1 MDARIGQQDMFP
13 MPGCFVRIFR
23 ILPLLTV
30 FLLLFHSAA
39 PAADELRI
47 SGATTLQPVMEQLAP
62 AFTAKSGITLHIQGG
77 GSGKGIANVLEGS
90 SDIGM
95 VSRDLRPEEKAKMRH
110 KLVAMDALCFI
121 VNPTVPLRTL
131 SKSQVR
137 GLYDGRI
144 TNWRELGGPDLPVE
158 LISKELGRATL
169 DLFEGYATM
178 HHPGRK
184 EPGAAGYISKSAHEV
199 GSNLEAL
206 TLVGGIPGA
215 VGYVSYGSAAA
226 VKAKGMGVVILA
238 TDGAEPGRQSIMAK
252 TYPILRELNLVY
264 MEPTKAIEALLSFI
278 GGPEGTRA
286 FEAQGFISV
295 N

>member
-1 MDARIGQQDMFP
+1 MDSITGRQGTHGIPACRVGFP
-13 MPGCFVRIFR
+13 GF
-23 ILPLLTV
+23 LTLLAV
-30 FLLLFHSAA
+30 FLFHTVAL
-39 PAADELRI
+39 AADELRI

-62 AFTAKSGITLHIQGG
+62 AFTAKSGVAPRIQGG
-77 GSGKGIANVLEGS
+77 GSGKGIADVLEGT

-95 VSRDLRPEEKAKMRH
+95 VSRDLRGEEKEKMGH

-121 VNPTVPLRTL
+121 VNTTVPLRSL
-131 SKSQVR
+131 SKSQVQ
-137 GLYDGRI
+137 GLYGGRI

-178 HHPGRK
+178 HHPERK

-226 VKAKGMGVVILA
+226 VKAKGMGVTILA
-238 TDGAEPGRQSIMAK
+238 TEGVEPGRQSIVGK
-252 TYPILRELNLVY
+252 TYPILRELNLVFLK
-264 MEPTKAIEALLSFI
+264 PTKAIEALLSFLS
-278 GGPEGTRA
+278 GPEGTRA
-286 FEAQGFISV
+286 FEAQGFIPV